1 MGIEPSLFAPKSNGP
16 LLALDGRP
24 AVPNLVVDMGL
35 AADADLR
42 AAMPVLSGMLAG
54 VAAMLPMCLSAVA
67 ANSAPIRACAMS
79 S

>member
-1 MGIEPSLFAPKSNGP
+1 M
-16 LLALDGRP
+16 
-24 AVPNLVVDMGL
+24 PNLVVDMGL

-67 ANSAPIRACAMS
+67 ANSAPIRACAT
-79 S
+79 

>member
-1 MGIEPSLFAPKSNGP
+1 
-16 LLALDGRP
+16 
-24 AVPNLVVDMGL
+24 MGL

-67 ANSAPIRACAMS
+67 ANSAPIRACAT
-79 S
+79 